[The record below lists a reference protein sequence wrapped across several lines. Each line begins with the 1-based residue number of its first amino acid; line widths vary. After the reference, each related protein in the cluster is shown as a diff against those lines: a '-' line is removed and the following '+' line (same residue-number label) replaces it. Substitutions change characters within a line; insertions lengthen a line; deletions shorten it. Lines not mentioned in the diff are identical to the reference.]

1 MRSRRGMPIVSRFAI
16 AAAVFA
22 TLLAGC
28 RSRGANPPL
37 VDATATV
44 NTGEAHG
51 LVEFQKE
58 LARYVTLRDGA
69 MRGTPAGTAS
79 SPTPQASQGP
89 LAAAIRRQRREAK
102 QGDVF
107 RPEVQPLFRRAVA
120 EELRDPSALE
130 TRHTLGEGNPESRP
144 GVERDR
150 DIARRDIT
158 LVVNGLYPPG
168 RSFSTMPP
176 RLLQRLPPLPP
187 SIDYRFVG
195 RDLVIV
201 DTIASLVIDYLP
213 NAVPIA
219 EKRKD

>member
-1 MRSRRGMPIVSRFAI
+1 MPIVLPCAV

-28 RSRGANPPL
+28 RSRGSNPPL
-37 VDATATV
+37 VDATATA

-51 LVEFQKE
+51 LVEFQKA
-58 LARYVTLRDGA
+58 LARYVTLRDRV
-69 MRGTPAGTAS
+69 MRDTPAGTAVS
-79 SPTPQASQGP
+79 RNPEAPRGP
-89 LAAAIRRQRREAK
+89 LAAEIRRQRREAK

-107 RPEVQPLFRRAVA
+107 RREVQSLFRRAVA
-120 EELRDPSALE
+120 EELRDPSALD
-130 TRHTLGEGNPESRP
+130 TRHTLGEGNPETGR
-144 GVERDR
+144 GVEQDR

-168 RSFSTMPP
+168 SSFSTMPP

-195 RDLVIV
+195 RDLVLV

-213 NAVPIA
+213 NAVPIG
-219 EKRKD
+219 R